1 MKIRKLQKEDREQIR
16 QFIIETDVFTYN
28 EISVA
33 MELIDTYLS
42 NPKQNDYDCYSAV
55 IDDEVTGY
63 ICLGPT
69 PVTDGT
75 YDLYWIVVKPSEHRS
90 GVGKQ
95 LIHFAEDVV
104 KANKGRLL
112 IAETSSQP
120 KYESTR
126 EFYLGVGYKEL
137 SRIKDY
143 YKVGDDLVVYGKYF

>member
-1 MKIRKLQKEDREQIR
+1 MTIRKLLKEDREQIR

-33 MELIDTYLS
+33 MELIDTYLN
-42 NPKQNDYDCYSAV
+42 NPKQGDYDCYSAV
-55 IDDEVTGY
+55 NGDEVLGY

-75 YDLYWIVVKPSEHRS
+75 YDLYWIVVKPSEHRG
-90 GVGKQ
+90 GVGKD
-95 LIHFAEDVV
+95 LIHFAENIV
-104 KANKGRLL
+104 KQNKGRLL

-126 EFYLGVGYKEL
+126 KFYFGVGYKEL
-137 SRIKDY
+137 ARIKDY
-143 YKVGDDLVVYGKYF
+143 YKIGDDLVMYGKYM